1 MNQLKK
7 DIIEIKKELK
17 NNKDEINKII
27 LEDILLK
34 KINEYR
40 NLKILNEIK
49 IKKEKENIESELDS
63 KLDRIIE
70 FQKEEHEEIKNDAYN
85 KLIENNELEFEKEKE
100 DKYWNKKIDP
110 KYKKEVE
117 SDFSNNK
124 LMDRL
129 NSELDFRIEG
139 NKKNV
144 IKPYLNND
152 EKDDNNYVNIKKFKN
167 HSIPSNNFS
176 NDRLLGSR
184 KNL

>member
-63 KLDRIIE
+63 KLDRIIK
-70 FQKEEHEEIKNDAYN
+70 FQKEEHEEIKKDAYN

-124 LMDRL
+124 L
-129 NSELDFRIEG
+129 
-139 NKKNV
+139 
-144 IKPYLNND
+144 
-152 EKDDNNYVNIKKFKN
+152 
-167 HSIPSNNFS
+167 
-176 NDRLLGSR
+176 
-184 KNL
+184 